1 MARHREA
8 RNLAAYLTIG
18 KAAVYL
24 GVSPATLRN
33 WDRTGKLKATRH
45 PINGYRLYSTEQ
57 LRNLMAE
64 LDSSDETG

>member
-1 MARHREA
+1 VGHRET
-8 RNLAAYLTIG
+8 RNLAAYLTIS
-18 KAAVYL
+18 KAARFL

-57 LRNLMAE
+57 LCTLMAE
-64 LDSSDETG
+64 LDASDETG